1 MGGGYI
7 TRQFTVFQSASP
19 VGNFTFNTQLT
30 DNGAG
35 SGGNAI
41 ASFLLGYPSQ
51 VARSHS
57 LIYPHYHTNEP
68 NLFVQDDWRATSWL
82 TLNLGVRYDVFT
94 PLTGGGQPA
103 VEFRSGDRK
112 DSGRGT
118 ERRQRQRQRQDRL
131 FQHRASTRLLG
142 HAAVEHRRPRRLRIV
157 VLPREHAVGGVHEE
171 RAVRERRTAQ

>member
-1 MGGGYI
+1 M
-7 TRQFTVFQSASP
+7 FQSASP

-68 NLFVQDDWRATSWL
+68 NVFVQDDWRATSWL

-94 PLTGGGQPA
+94 PLTEEDNQLANFDPA
-103 VEFRSGDRK
+103 TGK

-118 ERRQRQRQRQDRL
+118 ERRERRARTSRPTTPTSRRGSASPPRCR
-131 FQHRASTRLLG
+131 RASSS
-142 HAAVEHRRPRRLRIV
+142 AA
-157 VLPREHAVGGVHEE
+157 ATGW
-171 RAVRERRTAQ
+171 RTSPATCSRGRS